1 MFATLCATDEV
12 LTQTIASKD
21 SNPVRPRRR
30 YDYRRVEGS
39 WVKNVIVDIG
49 PDGEEN
55 WGEQYPGEIR
65 WYPFTPSAAERQM
78 ILRWHSGDTDVPRDP
93 VWWV

>member
-1 MFATLCATDEV
+1 MIATLCVPDEV
-12 LTQTIASKD
+12 LGKTLPSND
-21 SNPVRPRRR
+21 SNHVQRR
-30 YDYRRVEGS
+30 YRYRRIEGS
-39 WVKNVIVDIG
+39 WVKTVIVDID

-55 WGEQYPGEIR
+55 WGEQYPAEIR

-78 ILRWHSGDTDVPRDP
+78 VLRWHTGDAAIPRDP